1 MPHFCG
7 PSAKIRAGVLCYT
20 GNRRIV
26 YRSAARSRRRKQKR
40 RSHRQERLTNSVSRC
55 LTQIDPMTGDV
66 TIAYQTDGVLERLI
80 CGQNIVVFTEQAADG
95 SWRVLRLYEP
105 DGTVAVMEEN
115 LPSSPR
121 PYMISNCELVVRW
134 ESPEYTALI
143 KAHAADYWDNWDGAH
158 PFPGLEESLKT
169 GDFGEHLPEHIY
181 EDYGVFTNVLRYQNT
196 LTGKVVTLNSV
207 PRCFRIPRYFRSD
220 GTEWAL
226 SEARSLYEDTNYN
239 MVRFWLYLPT
249 DKTG

>member
-1 MPHFCG
+1 M
-7 PSAKIRAGVLCYT
+7 
-20 GNRRIV
+20 
-26 YRSAARSRRRKQKR
+26 
-40 RSHRQERLTNSVSRC
+40 TNSVSRC

-80 CGQNIVVFTEQAADG
+80 CGQNIVVFTEQTADG

-121 PYMISNCELVVRW
+121 PYMISNCELVVHW